1 MTVWNS
7 DLYLMVRMFSSLGKM
22 LRGPPGRLGVGDTGE
37 EGRRPPLGH
46 ASPHPFQSA
55 LISLV
60 HVLWLH

>member
-22 LRGPPGRLGVGDTGE
+22 LRGPGRLGAGDTGE

-55 LISLV
+55 VTSLV
-60 HVLWLH
+60 LVLWLH

>member
-7 DLYLMVRMFSSLGKM
+7 DLYMMVRMFLNLGKCS
-22 LRGPPGRLGVGDTGE
+22 GVPGRLEVGDTGE

-55 LISLV
+55 LTSLV
-60 HVLWLH
+60 HDLWLH